1 MPPTQNSP
9 AAALTVDDAPGA
21 PLRLRLAGRLASD
34 SVAPVWSEARRALD
48 GNPERPVAVDCGAL
62 EYCDSAG
69 VALLI
74 DLLRQKRSE
83 EARVEIV
90 DLAPQWRQLLDQF
103 DPQALRASTGL
114 RRPQGLFEKI
124 GRFGSAFASAS
135 REQIAFLGET
145 SAAIGGSVR
154 RPQSLRW
161 ADTLAIAEEVGVN
174 ALPIVALIAG
184 LMGIIMAFQSAVAMR
199 QFGAEIFVA
208 NLVGL
213 SLLRELGPLMTAI
226 LLAGRSAAAFAA
238 EIGTMKVND
247 EISALVTMGLDP
259 VRFLVAPRILAA
271 LIMAPLLTIFADAIG
286 LLGGGLVMMLFHIPL
301 VTYFNQLLTAVQPVD
316 FFGGLAKS
324 FVFGLLIAGV
334 GCLRGMQTGQ
344 GASAVGISA
353 TRAVV
358 SSLVLIVVADG
369 LFAVPE
375 GGSGRSLAIGA

>member
-1 MPPTQNSP
+1 VSPDQNS
-9 AAALTVDDAPGA
+9 AAATARLKVDEPAEGPV
-21 PLRLRLAGRLASD
+21 RLRLSGSLAAD
-34 SVAPVWSEARRALD
+34 SVPAVWPEARRML
-48 GNPERPVAVDCGAL
+48 ERHPDRAIEVDCGEL

-69 VALLI
+69 IALLV
-74 DLLRQKRSE
+74 DLLRQRRAA
-83 EARVEIV
+83 EAAVTV
-90 DLAPQWRQLLDQF
+90 DNLAQQWQQLLDQF
-103 DPQALRASTGL
+103 DLQALRPISGSL
-114 RRPQGLFEKI
+114 RRPAGFFERV
-124 GRFGSAFASAS
+124 GRFGSRLGAAS
-135 REQIAFLGET
+135 REQIAFLGEA
-145 SAAIGGSVR
+145 SASVGGTLRS
-154 RPQSLRW
+154 PQSMRW
-161 ADTLAIAEEVGVN
+161 HDTIAIAEEVGVN
-174 ALPIVALIAG
+174 ALPIVALIAC
-184 LMGIIMAFQSAVAMR
+184 LMGIIMAFQSAVSMR

-271 LIMAPLLTIFADAIG
+271 LVMTPLLTIFADAIG
-286 LLGGGLVMMLFHIPL
+286 LLGGGLVMLLFHIPL
-301 VTYFNQLLTAVQPVD
+301 VTYFNQLLTAVTPAD

-334 GCLRGMQTGQ
+334 GCLRGLQTGQ

-369 LFAVPE
+369 LFAVLYYHL
-375 GGSGRSLAIGA
+375 GI